1 MCKIWKTNSILT
13 VGWKK
18 VNVPL
23 ALFLT
28 SQLRAFIFS
37 SNCCCV
43 KPSIFKALRQSNN
56 SAGVK
61 GRKLAVM
68 IQIRSLTFK
77 KASCEGYL
85 RLKASRK
92 TSESVIGI
100 MPKELDLTW
109 SLPSLKKL
117 KTRST
122 YRKFPREAGKKRL
135 IYEFN
140 NAYSRRINFTIC
152 YMKLYCNQIWKKWLK
167 SWSTCPIVFGCWLL
181 DHVIYLKLRER

>member
-1 MCKIWKTNSILT
+1 MRKIWKTFKTNSILT

-92 TSESVIGI
+92 TSDSVIGI

-122 YRKFPREAGKKRL
+122 YRKFPREAGKKDWRV
-135 IYEFN
+135 
-140 NAYSRRINFTIC
+140 NFTIFHI
-152 YMKLYCNQIWKKWLK
+152 KLYWNHVWKMVQISWKFSL
-167 SWSTCPIVFGCWLL
+167 
-181 DHVIYLKLRER
+181 HVL

>member
-1 MCKIWKTNSILT
+1 MRKIWKTNSILT

-92 TSESVIGI
+92 TSDSVIGI

-122 YRKFPREAGKKRL
+122 YRKFPREAGKKDWRV
-135 IYEFN
+135 
-140 NAYSRRINFTIC
+140 NFTIFHI
-152 YMKLYCNQIWKKWLK
+152 KLYWNHVWKMVQISWKFSL
-167 SWSTCPIVFGCWLL
+167 
-181 DHVIYLKLRER
+181 HVL

>member
-1 MCKIWKTNSILT
+1 MILSITWEDCARFRKKGSIHT

-43 KPSIFKALRQSNN
+43 KPSIFKALIQSNN
-56 SAGVK
+56 SAEVK

-122 YRKFPREAGKKRL
+122 YRKFPREAGKKIL
-135 IYEFN
+135 VCEFN
-140 NAYSRRINFTIC
+140 NTYSKSINFTI
-152 YMKLYCNQIWKKWLK
+152 YYIKIQWNYIWKKWFK
-167 SWSTCPIVFGCWLL
+167 SEGNFSVIQEWL
-181 DHVIYLKLRER
+181 DN

>member
-1 MCKIWKTNSILT
+1 MRKIWKTFKTNSILT

-122 YRKFPREAGKKRL
+122 YRKFPREAGKKDWRV
-135 IYEFN
+135 
-140 NAYSRRINFTIC
+140 NFTIFHI
-152 YMKLYCNQIWKKWLK
+152 KLYWNHVWKMVQISWKFSL
-167 SWSTCPIVFGCWLL
+167 
-181 DHVIYLKLRER
+181 HVL